1 MKFSESLRHLI
12 VFKQGLV
19 SLLLN
24 QMKLS
29 LSRTVSVLTVC
40 MCTQKWIQQSSIEF
54 VTQQYCI
61 FLVRGSVQIPLFV
74 NFCPFLFGNV
84 FTYSYKKALTVLKFC
99 PFLARGSLFFIL
111 FSVFLTLLTLG
122 YVCIRSTTMHC
133 HVGSKF
139 ISEVI

>member
-1 MKFSESLRHLI
+1 MKSSESLWHLI
-12 VFKQGLV
+12 VFKQGLI

-24 QMKLS
+24 QIKLS

-74 NFCPFLFGNV
+74 NVCPLLFGNV
-84 FTYSYKKALTVLKFC
+84 FTYSCKKALTILKFC
-99 PFLARGSLFFIL
+99 LFLAHGSLFLIF
-111 FSVFLTLLTLG
+111 FSVFLSLLTLE
-122 YVCIRSTTMHC
+122 YVCKRSTTMHW

-139 ISEVI
+139 ISELI